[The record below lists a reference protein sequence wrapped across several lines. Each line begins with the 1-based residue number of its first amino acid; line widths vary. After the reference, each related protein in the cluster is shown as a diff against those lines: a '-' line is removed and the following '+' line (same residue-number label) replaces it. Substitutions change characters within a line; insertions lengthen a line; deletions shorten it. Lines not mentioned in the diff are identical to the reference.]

1 VVNVAWYDAMAY
13 CQWLAEAAGKA
24 YRLPSEAE
32 WEKAARGT
40 DGRIYPWG
48 DEPPDENRC
57 NFEAWFILSATG
69 QRKWLTNLVTSL
81 VSKRHDFHRCE
92 RQGWMVFS

>member
-1 VVNVAWYDAMAY
+1 LRS
-13 CQWLAEAAGKA
+13 QI
-24 YRLPSEAE
+24 
-32 WEKAARGT
+32 
-40 DGRIYPWG
+40 DGG
-48 DEPPDENRC
+48 DEKRHKE
-57 NFEAWFILSATG
+57 FLAWFILSATG